1 MELLKKVPCKIG
13 YIYILIRSFL
23 KIFLKI
29 TYELKIS
36 CKTWCRI
43 RMRSLIRV
51 SEPVSTLIEKKIS
64 MYNQTDEVIVGG
76 DIVSRFRMH
85 TLNSFSSLDM
95 YNQSSLSSNNCH
107 L

>member
-1 MELLKKVPCKIG
+1 MVFFRRILIDLLELLKTVPYEIG

-23 KIFLKI
+23 KIFLK
-29 TYELKIS
+29 TNELKIS

-64 MYNQTDEVIVGG
+64 MYNQMDEVIVGG
-76 DIVSRFRMH
+76 DIVSRLFLERMH
-85 TLNSFSSLDM
+85 TLNSFSS
-95 YNQSSLSSNNCH
+95 H
-107 L
+107 V

>member
-1 MELLKKVPCKIG
+1 MVFFRRILIDFLEPLKRVSYEIG
-13 YIYILIRSFL
+13 YIYFLIRSFL
-23 KIFLKI
+23 KIFLK
-29 TYELKIS
+29 TNELKIS

-85 TLNSFSSLDM
+85 TLNSFSS
-95 YNQSSLSSNNCH
+95 H
-107 L
+107 V